1 MDGYHQ
7 ESKTVFQF
15 HGCLWHGCEKCYPEE
30 RQKPVQQK
38 TRQGKVIP
46 RLDTEKNP
54 MNRKTAY
61 ELTLQR
67 TQSLRKEGY
76 RVVEKWEHEKPTP
89 WANKHCPKVETE
101 TYPHAIV
108 YDFESYQ
115 DTSKAV
121 RPTSDL
127 FYESEHVPISVSL
140 ADTLNPEPEYI
151 VSRDP
156 AELIRL
162 FHQSLERRHEAIV
175 AAVVKEFSFSDT
187 EGIPEK
193 QGNEIVKWFH
203 QVPVLGFN
211 SGHYDLKLIRQHF
224 IPLLAQDPG
233 TFAAEKNG
241 RIMFINTPKFKFLD
255 VLNYLG
261 PGITYEKWVKTYGAT
276 LAKSWLPYEW
286 FDSPDKLDFP
296 GLPPYMAWYSK
307 LKGEYV
313 LTLKEYDD
321 CHRIFKERG
330 MQTFGDWLEYYN
342 NLDVAPFLEALQK
355 MKEFYTSLGID
366 ILKDAVSLPGVSEKY
381 ILRKTLQPRWGY
393 KPPELY
399 SPNKEAYAMLKAA
412 VVGGPSLVFTRKHVA
427 GETRIRSH
435 QYEDARVC
443 RRILGYDANSLYP
456 STMMKE
462 MPCGP
467 GFVKSYDNPEAYARV
482 FPQFLW
488 TEEWFGF
495 AEVDIEVPEELWPE
509 FEEFPPL
516 FINRGVPD
524 SAVPQ
529 HMHDY
534 LQQSGRKRFPEQ
546 KKLLGVMSAKK
557 ILLYAPLLAWYL
569 NRGLKLT
576 AVYRTIE
583 YEPREIFSWF
593 VNEVAN
599 NRRKGD
605 ADKDKALLAEV
616 FKLLGNSAYGKF
628 IEAVERHTNTIY
640 TCDEEE
646 VDKSLRSARFKTLEE
661 IGPAYKVELR
671 KIKINIDRPFQ
682 VGIVVYQL
690 AKLRMLQFYYEFLDF
705 YLDRRDFELIQ
716 MDTDS
721 MYFALSR
728 ERLEDAIRPGYETQF
743 EEEKKR
749 WLAWNK
755 WSNREPGLFKLEKEA
770 TSGIA
775 LCSKC
780 YHMEDQ
786 ATGKA
791 KVSSKGVNKRQNEM
805 RRERFERALAGDRDV
820 VVNRGFRMR
829 DGAMYTYEQRKLG
842 LSAYYDKRWVLPDGI
857 HTEPLE
863 YHQ

>member
-1 MDGYHQ
+1 M
-7 ESKTVFQF
+7 
-15 HGCLWHGCEKCYPEE
+15 
-30 RQKPVQQK
+30 
-38 TRQGKVIP
+38 
-46 RLDTEKNP
+46 
-54 MNRKTAY
+54 
-61 ELTLQR
+61 
-67 TQSLRKEGY
+67 
-76 RVVEKWEHEKPTP
+76 
-89 WANKHCPKVETE
+89 ETK

-108 YDFESYQ
+108 YDFEAYQ

-127 FYESEHVPISVSL
+127 FYKSEHVPISVSL

-162 FHQSLERRHEAIV
+162 FHQSLERRHTAIV
-175 AAVVKEFSFSDT
+175 ADVVDKFPLPDT
-187 EGIPEK
+187 IGIPEK
-193 QGNEIVKWFH
+193 QGEEIVKWVY

-307 LKGEYV
+307 LKSEYV

-355 MKEFYTSLGID
+355 MKEFYTALGID
-366 ILKDAVSLPGVSEKY
+366 ILKDAVSLTGVSEKY

-412 VVGGPSLVFTRKHVA
+412 VVGGPSLVFTRRHVA

-435 QYEDARVC
+435 QYEDARLC

-467 GFVKSYDNPEAYARV
+467 GYVKSYDNPEAYARV

-488 TEEWFGF
+488 MEEWFGF

-546 KKLLGVMSAKK
+546 PKLLGVMSAKK
-557 ILLYAPLLAWYL
+557 ILLYAPLLVWFL

-576 AVYRTIE
+576 AVYRTID

-593 VNEVAN
+593 VNKVAN

-628 IEAVERHTNTIY
+628 IEAVERH
-640 TCDEEE
+640 
-646 VDKSLRSARFKTLEE
+646 
-661 IGPAYKVELR
+661 VELR
-671 KIKINIDRPFQ
+671 KSKITIDRPFQ

-749 WLAWNK
+749 WLAWDK

-791 KVSSKGVNKRQNEM
+791 KVSCKGVNKRQNEM

-829 DGAMYTYEQRKLG
+829 DGSMYTYEQRKLG

>member
-1 MDGYHQ
+1 
-7 ESKTVFQF
+7 
-15 HGCLWHGCEKCYPEE
+15 
-30 RQKPVQQK
+30 
-38 TRQGKVIP
+38 
-46 RLDTEKNP
+46 
-54 MNRKTAY
+54 
-61 ELTLQR
+61 
-67 TQSLRKEGY
+67 
-76 RVVEKWEHEKPTP
+76 
-89 WANKHCPKVETE
+89 
-101 TYPHAIV
+101 
-108 YDFESYQ
+108 
-115 DTSKAV
+115 
-121 RPTSDL
+121 
-127 FYESEHVPISVSL
+127 
-140 ADTLNPEPEYI
+140 
-151 VSRDP
+151 
-156 AELIRL
+156 
-162 FHQSLERRHEAIV
+162 
-175 AAVVKEFSFSDT
+175 
-187 EGIPEK
+187 
-193 QGNEIVKWFH
+193 
-203 QVPVLGFN
+203 
-211 SGHYDLKLIRQHF
+211 
-224 IPLLAQDPG
+224 
-233 TFAAEKNG
+233 
-241 RIMFINTPKFKFLD
+241 MFINTPKFKFLD

-286 FDSPDKLDFP
+286 LDSPDKLDFP
-296 GLPPYMAWYSK
+296 GLPPYMAWFSK

-399 SPNKEAYAMLKAA
+399 APNKEAYAMLKAA

-435 QYEDARVC
+435 QYEDARLC

-467 GFVKSYDNPEAYARV
+467 GYVKSYDNPEAYARV

-529 HMHDY
+529 HMHNY

-546 KKLLGVMSAKK
+546 SKLLGVMSAKK

-569 NRGLKLT
+569 NHGLKLT
-576 AVYRTIE
+576 AVYQTID

-605 ADKDKALLAEV
+605 AEKDKALLAEV

-661 IGPAYKVELR
+661 IGPAYKIELR
-671 KIKINIDRPFQ
+671 KSKIAIDRPFQ

-705 YLDRRDFELIQ
+705 YLDRRD
-716 MDTDS
+716 S
-721 MYFALSR
+721 SR
-728 ERLEDAIRPGYETQF
+728 WTQTACTSLYLERSSRTPSVRATRPSSRR
-743 EEEKKR
+743 KR
-749 WLAWNK
+749 SVGW
-755 WSNREPGLFKLEKEA
+755 PG
-770 TSGIA
+770 TSG
-775 LCSKC
+775 
-780 YHMEDQ
+780 
-786 ATGKA
+786 ATASPVYSSSRRRPPVVSHFAASATTWRTRLLARRRCPPRESTSGRTRCDGS
-791 KVSSKGVNKRQNEM
+791 VSSGPL
-805 RRERFERALAGDRDV
+805 RAIGTWWSTEASECGTARCT
-820 VVNRGFRMR
+820 R
-829 DGAMYTYEQRKLG
+829 TS
-842 LSAYYDKRWVLPDGI
+842 SASSV
-857 HTEPLE
+857 
-863 YHQ
+863 

>member
-1 MDGYHQ
+1 M
-7 ESKTVFQF
+7 
-15 HGCLWHGCEKCYPEE
+15 
-30 RQKPVQQK
+30 
-38 TRQGKVIP
+38 
-46 RLDTEKNP
+46 
-54 MNRKTAY
+54 
-61 ELTLQR
+61 
-67 TQSLRKEGY
+67 
-76 RVVEKWEHEKPTP
+76 VEKWEHKKPTP
-89 WANKHCPKVETE
+89 WANTSCPKVETK

-108 YDFESYQ
+108 YDFEAYQ

-140 ADTLNPEPEYI
+140 ADTLSPEPEYI

-162 FHQSLERRHEAIV
+162 FHQSLERRHTAIV
-175 AAVVKEFSFSDT
+175 ADVVEKFRTPDI

-193 QGNEIVKWFH
+193 QGEEIVKWVY

-241 RIMFINTPKFKFLD
+241 RIMFINTPTFKFLD

-286 FDSPDKLDFP
+286 FDSSDKLDFP

-355 MKEFYTSLGID
+355 MKKFYTSLGID

-462 MPCGP
+462 VPCGP
-467 GFVKSYDNPEAYARV
+467 GYVKSYDNPEAYARV

-488 TEEWFGF
+488 MEEWFGF

-546 KKLLGVMSAKK
+546 SKLLGVMSAKK

-569 NRGLKLT
+569 NHGLKLT
-576 AVYRTIE
+576 AVYRTID

-671 KIKINIDRPFQ
+671 KSKITIDRPFQ

-705 YLDRRDFELIQ
+705 YLDQRDFELIQ

-728 ERLEDAIRPGYETQF
+728 ERLEAAIRPGYETQF

-749 WLAWNK
+749 WLAWDK
-755 WSNREPGLFKLEKEA
+755 WSNREPGLFKLEKEGTHA
-770 TSGIA
+770 IA

-780 YHMEDQ
+780 YHIKDQ
-786 ATGKA
+786 ATGQA

-805 RRERFERALAGDRDV
+805 RAERFERALAGDRHV

-829 DGAMYTYEQRKLG
+829 DGSMYTYEQRKLG
-842 LSAYYDKRWVLPDGI
+842 LSTYYDKRWVLPDGI

>member
-1 MDGYHQ
+1 M
-7 ESKTVFQF
+7 
-15 HGCLWHGCEKCYPEE
+15 
-30 RQKPVQQK
+30 
-38 TRQGKVIP
+38 IP
-46 RLDTEKNP
+46 RLDTEKKP

-67 TQSLRKEGY
+67 TQFLRKNGY

-89 WANKHCPKVETE
+89 WANTHCPKVETE

-193 QGNEIVKWFH
+193 QSNEIVKWFH

-286 FDSPDKLDFP
+286 LDSPDKLDFP

-435 QYEDARVC
+435 QYEAAKVC

-569 NRGLKLT
+569 NQGLKLT
-576 AVYRTIE
+576 AVYRTID

-605 ADKDKALLAEV
+605 AEKDKALLAEV

-640 TCDEEE
+640 TRDEEE

-661 IGPAYKVELR
+661 IGPASWSTSSRSSACSSSTTSSLTSTWTGE
-671 KIKINIDRPFQ
+671 
-682 VGIVVYQL
+682 
-690 AKLRMLQFYYEFLDF
+690 
-705 YLDRRDFELIQ
+705 
-716 MDTDS
+716 TS
-721 MYFALSR
+721 SLSR
-728 ERLEDAIRPGYETQF
+728 WTQTACTLLYPARGSRMPSALGTRPSSRR
-743 EEEKKR
+743 KR
-749 WLAWNK
+749 SVGW
-755 WSNREPGLFKLEKEA
+755 PG
-770 TSGIA
+770 TSG
-775 LCSKC
+775 
-780 YHMEDQ
+780 
-786 ATGKA
+786 ATASLVYSSSRRRPPVVSHFAASATTWRTRPPARRRCLLRGLTSGRTRCA
-791 KVSSKGVNKRQNEM
+791 GRVSSGLLRAIGTWLSTGA
-805 RRERFERALAGDRDV
+805 FECGTAQCTR
-820 VVNRGFRMR
+820 
-829 DGAMYTYEQRKLG
+829 TS
-842 LSAYYDKRWVLPDGI
+842 SASSV
-857 HTEPLE
+857 
-863 YHQ
+863 